1 MKIRELLQQK
11 KRRFTYT
18 AVAAAI
24 IGVLAFQASFLLDV
38 QWILAA
44 GLIAFVV
51 AGIAVFGSK
60 YGVRCPRCNGNI
72 GSGHN
77 NFSARPLIARPL
89 ANCPFC
95 GIRLDE
101 LAAA

>member
-1 MKIRELLQQK
+1 MKIREILQQK

-24 IGVLAFQASFLLDV
+24 IGVLALQASSLLNV
-38 QWILAA
+38 RWILAA

-51 AGIAVFGSK
+51 AGIAMFGFK
-60 YGVRCPRCNGNI
+60 YGVRCPRCSGNI
-72 GSGHN
+72 GLGHN
-77 NFSARPLIARPL
+77 NFSARPLIAKPL

-95 GIRLDE
+95 GVSLDE
-101 LAAA
+101 PAAA